1 MKLGT
6 SRYLYLTRLPVS
18 EALQSHMAPFS
29 TPLLIALTLALSPR
43 PFMYDPVLRVD
54 DDTAFP

>member
-29 TPLLIALTLALSPR
+29 TPLLIALSPR
-43 PFMYDPVLRVD
+43 LFMYDPVLRVD